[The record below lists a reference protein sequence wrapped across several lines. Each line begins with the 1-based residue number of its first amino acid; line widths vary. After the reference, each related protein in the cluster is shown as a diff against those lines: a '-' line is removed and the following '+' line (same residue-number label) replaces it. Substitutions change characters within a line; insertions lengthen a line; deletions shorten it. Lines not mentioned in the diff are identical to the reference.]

1 MPLLPIMHHPQ
12 QRQADCLAACARML
26 LDYYGIDSSY
36 EQLIEVLKIGDAGA
50 PFRNLLALRSDS
62 LHVTIQQGSTE
73 QLGRHIDDLFPA
85 IVFLSTEP
93 PYWPFSTNHA
103 TVVSGFE
110 GTLIMLNDPMF
121 EQAPLIV
128 PIEEFEL
135 AWLNMDEYY
144 ALIHPV
150 K

>member
-1 MPLLPIMHHPQ
+1 MILG
-12 QRQADCLAACARML
+12 
-26 LDYYGIDSSY
+26 YYGIDVSY
-36 EQLIEVLKIGDAGA
+36 KQLTRILKIGDAGA
-50 PFRNLLALRSDS
+50 PFRNLLALKSDS
-62 LHVTIQQGSTE
+62 LNVTIQQGNTD
-73 QLGRHIDDLFPA
+73 QLRRHIDDLCPA

-103 TVVSGFE
+103 TVISGFE
-110 GTLIMLNDPMF
+110 NTRIFLNDPMF

-135 AWLNMDEYY
+135 VWLNMDEYY

>member
-73 QLGRHIDDLFPA
+73 QLRRHIDDLFPA